1 MFKYKEI
8 MNIIFYDKL
17 WKKGVKAKLKCPKT
31 SQVEKS

>member
-17 WKKGVKAKLKCPKT
+17 WKKGDIITLL
-31 SQVEKS
+31 